1 MYNRVDNLFEEI
13 KEIQEKCSHRFF
25 LMNVYKPKE
34 TLEKGTFRVERGVMA
49 CCLYCSKEVEIDM
62 TKMCPCC
69 FGEMIKLKKIKDSID
84 QLYNCKKCN
93 YTVHQRV
100 ELE

>member
-1 MYNRVDNLFEEI
+1 MSNEVDVLFEKI
-13 KEIQEKCSHRFF
+13 RKIQKECGHRFF
-25 LMNVYKPKE
+25 LMNAYKPKK
-34 TLEKGTFRVERGVMA
+34 TLEKGTFRTERGVMA

-69 FGEMIKLKKIKDSID
+69 FGEMTRLKESKGSID

-93 YTVHQRV
+93 YTVHQLG
-100 ELE
+100 EIK